1 MKAGNFPLCAGIEVK
16 TAVQGAKNHQGG
28 TNLRENKG
36 GITMKGLT
44 LSFGLAVLAC
54 LPMLGVAQDT
64 PADLASDPITYTLV
78 TVNFPTD
85 VSPSC

>member
-1 MKAGNFPLCAGIEVK
+1 
-16 TAVQGAKNHQGG
+16 
-28 TNLRENKG
+28 
-36 GITMKGLT
+36 MKGLT